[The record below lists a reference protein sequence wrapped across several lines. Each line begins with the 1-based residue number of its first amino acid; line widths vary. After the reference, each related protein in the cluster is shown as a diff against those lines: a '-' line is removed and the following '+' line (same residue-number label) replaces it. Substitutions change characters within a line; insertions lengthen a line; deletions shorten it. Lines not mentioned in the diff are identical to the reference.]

1 MDGAGFRITVED
13 GDAPFACPAHERV
26 LLAMERQ
33 GLRCLPVGCRGGG
46 CGVCRVHV
54 TSGRYRTGRMSR
66 AHVSTGDE
74 AARFALACQLIPKSD
89 LSLRRA
95 AWADNDGR
103 KRPWQ

>member
-1 MDGAGFRITVED
+1 MGDAGFRITVEG
-13 GDAPFACPAHERV
+13 GDAPFPCPAQERV

-33 GLRCLPVGCRGGG
+33 GRRCLPVGCRGGG
-46 CGVCRVHV
+46 CGVCRVRV

-66 AHVSTGDE
+66 AHVSAGDE
-74 AARFALACQLIPKSD
+74 AAGFALACQLVPKSD

-95 AWADNDGR
+95 AQADNDGR